1 MITLSI
7 LFGIAVLSALGI
19 IILDNYFDTF
29 KYYYEAQKI
38 LSALG
43 AVTMTF
49 AIILY
54 FIFYGY

>member
-1 MITLSI
+1 MIAVFI

-19 IILDNYFDTF
+19 IIMDNYFDTF

-43 AVTMTF
+43 AITIIF
-49 AIILY
+49 AVILY
-54 FIFYGY
+54 FLI

>member
-1 MITLSI
+1 MIAFI

-19 IILDNYFDTF
+19 IIMDNYFDTC
-29 KYYYEAQKI
+29 KYYYEFQKI

-43 AVTMTF
+43 AVAMVF

-54 FIFYGY
+54 FII

>member
-1 MITLSI
+1 MIAVFI
-7 LFGIAVLSALGI
+7 LFGIVVVSALGI

-43 AVTMTF
+43 AITMIF
-49 AIILY
+49 AVILY
-54 FIFYGY
+54 FII

>member
-1 MITLSI
+1 MIALFI

-38 LSALG
+38 LSVLG
-43 AVTMTF
+43 AVTMIF

-54 FIFYGY
+54 FII

>member
-1 MITLSI
+1 MIAFI

-19 IILDNYFDTF
+19 IIMDNYFDTF
-29 KYYYEAQKI
+29 KYYYEAQQI

-43 AVTMTF
+43 AITMIF

-54 FIFYGY
+54 FIFYGC

>member
-1 MITLSI
+1 MIAVFI
-7 LFGIAVLSALGI
+7 LFGIAVVSALGI

-43 AVTMTF
+43 AVAIIF

-54 FIFYGY
+54 FIFYEC

>member
-1 MITLSI
+1 MIAFI

-19 IILDNYFDTF
+19 IIMDNYFDTF
-29 KYYYEAQKI
+29 KYYYEAQQI

-43 AVTMTF
+43 ATTMIL

-54 FIFYGY
+54 FII

>member
-1 MITLSI
+1 MIALFI
-7 LFGIAVLSALGI
+7 LFGIAVLSTLGI

-43 AVTMTF
+43 AITMIF
-49 AIILY
+49 AVILY
-54 FIFYGY
+54 FIIYGN